1 MYMSILARGRIAWIL
16 GMVLGSILIVVG
28 TVNITPPDTSLI
40 SAGAGF
46 ILFGL
51 VLLVLSFVT
60 HGQPD

>member
-1 MYMSILARGRIAWIL
+1 MSILARGCITWIF
-16 GMVLGSILIVVG
+16 GMVLGAILIVVS
-28 TVNITPPDTSLI
+28 TVNIKPPDTSLI

-51 VLLVLSFVT
+51 VFLILSFVT

>member
-28 TVNITPPDTSLI
+28 TVNIAPHDTSLI

-51 VLLVLSFVT
+51 VFLVLSFVT